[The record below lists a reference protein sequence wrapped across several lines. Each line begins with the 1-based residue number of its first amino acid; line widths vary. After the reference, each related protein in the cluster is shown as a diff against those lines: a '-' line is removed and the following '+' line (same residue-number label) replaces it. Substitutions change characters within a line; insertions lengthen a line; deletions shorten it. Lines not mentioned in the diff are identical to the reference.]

1 MENQFFTECLQKNN
15 YKNIT
20 DKDEENI
27 LKSFTKND

>member
-1 MENQFFTECLQKNN
+1 LQKNN